1 MLVFAQLA
9 LAHVVSK
16 SAGHDG
22 HDHHD
27 HRDDSDDAALGIWL
41 IFVIMLFV
49 LLPFSLCFPP
59 AAPTNACTREDRTLG
74 R

>member
-27 HRDDSDDAALGIWL
+27 HHDHRDDSDDAALGIWL
-41 IFVIMLFV
+41 VFVIMLFV
-49 LLPFSLCFPP
+49 LLPLSLCFPP
-59 AAPTNACTREDRTLG
+59 TYACTREERT
-74 R
+74 